1 MKWRETLKFQY
12 LFLTQKVLVKKYIST
27 GKNYQSK
34 FLVFKVASIVEK
46 H

>member
-1 MKWRETLKFQY
+1 MKWRETLKFSIFIFDPKSIGQ
-12 LFLTQKVLVKKYIST
+12 KYIST
-27 GKNYQSK
+27 GKNYQSN